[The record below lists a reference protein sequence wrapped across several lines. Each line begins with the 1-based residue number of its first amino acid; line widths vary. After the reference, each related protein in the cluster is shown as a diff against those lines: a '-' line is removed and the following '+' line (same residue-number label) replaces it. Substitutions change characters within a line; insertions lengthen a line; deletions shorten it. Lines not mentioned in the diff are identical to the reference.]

1 MRRIANEILGVKGSM
16 MKLSCRVGS
25 LETELLSGGCFYRNC
40 TFSSCLLFLLKLIR
54 KKSRQGQCTMILSGT
69 GYYLLL
75 GEEEGGEWVVCRRR
89 GGFCVGE
96 YLISP
101 KDSVIFLCS
110 LLYSPPL
117 KFCWRLLIHPPFPL
131 ETMWS
136 PEILRTPPTPP
147 LWVMNKD
154 WSHWVVDDLREKK
167 KHFSQRFIVYP
178 HLLHY

>member
-69 GYYLLL
+69 GHYLLL
-75 GEEEGGEWVVCRRR
+75 GEEEGG
-89 GGFCVGE
+89 GSGLCVGE

-101 KDSVIFLCS
+101 KDSVCS
-110 LLYSPPL
+110 LLYSPP
-117 KFCWRLLIHPPFPL
+117 P
-131 ETMWS
+131 
-136 PEILRTPPTPP
+136 
-147 LWVMNKD
+147 
-154 WSHWVVDDLREKK
+154 
-167 KHFSQRFIVYP
+167 
-178 HLLHY
+178 

>member
-1 MRRIANEILGVKGSM
+1 MRRIANEILGVKGSI
-16 MKLSCRVGS
+16 MKLSCRVRS
-25 LETELLSGGCFYRNC
+25 LETKLLSCGCFS
-40 TFSSCLLFLLKLIR
+40 FLLLLLKLIT
-54 KKSRQGQCTMILSGT
+54 KKKVGKVSVPWFCQEPVIIYC
-69 GYYLLL
+69 L
-75 GEEEGGEWVVCRRR
+75 GKRR
-89 GGFCVGE
+89 GGSGLCVGE

-117 KFCWRLLIHPPFPL
+117 KFCWRLLIPPPFPL

-154 WSHWVVDDLREKK
+154 WSLRVVDGLREKKK
-167 KHFSQRFIVYP
+167 KHFSQRSIVYP
-178 HLLHY
+178 HLLNYYNVICWISS